1 MGNFVVYILEWTL
14 CLSAFLLLYKMCF
27 SGSTF
32 HRFNRLFLLGSV
44 VVSALLP
51 LIHIT
56 TSEEMEPIAEVC
68 RLNTEEL
75 EQIPVV
81 TTLSAPIVPQSVSV
95 LLQEGQKAETEWEIE
110 TLSTGQTVFMILAL
124 IYLIYIA
131 IQVIGW
137 LRSFTKMMLFL
148 KGKRMRRVGRWIRLV
163 AHEEEYGPFSWMNC
177 IVISNKEQGFAR
189 RASIR
194 HELSHIVL
202 LHYADLVFLLLCTIV
217 NPICWFVMKE
227 IKVVHEYEADDEVI
241 NHYRIQSR
249 DYQRLLIMRT
259 VGAEAYALAC
269 SFNLNIKK
277 RIMMMKKKQSTW
289 WRIMW
294 IAVTI
299 PLVGIAL
306 TAFSKPKEALK
317 EVVDS
322 SASVIYNLPSTIYE
336 SDAAEAEVIQ
346 PQGPTPVE
354 EAEPAEVE
362 DDVKPGDMITGCV
375 TDEKNM
381 PVMMVNIFE
390 KDEYGRI
397 VAHAVS
403 DLNGDFAFKLVNP
416 QHKLSVSCP
425 GFATQTLDI
434 KDKEVN
440 VVLKH
445 NARLIGA
452 TASYRIDSI
461 EANDSHFKDEDLPQ
475 DGTFHVVEQLASF
488 PGGQEKLSLYL
499 VGNMRYPAIAV
510 ENRVEADIIVAFTV
524 GKTGLISSAKVV
536 ECNASSPLVTAEV
549 SKAADEYDPE
559 AFETMKAYYNAIE
572 ALKEEAVHLVRSM
585 PRWEP
590 SRRNGLR
597 FETEMTIPL
606 YYRLVTPSG
615 ALLSPPGD
623 VK

>member
-1 MGNFVVYILEWTL
+1 MGSFVIYILEWAL

-44 VVSALLP
+44 VVAALLP

-75 EQIPVV
+75 
-81 TTLSAPIVPQSVSV
+81 APIS
-95 LLQEGQKAETEWEIE
+95 E
-110 TLSTGQTVFMILAL
+110 TLSPLSFKGRELTSPEIKSSFKEDLEGLPISQKIFLA
-124 IYLIYIA
+124 IAFTYLIYIA
-131 IQVIGW
+131 IQVVGW
-137 LRSFTKMMLFL
+137 MRSFVKMLLFL
-148 KGKRMRRVGRWIRLV
+148 KGKRTRRVGRWIRLV
-163 AHEEEYGPFSWMNC
+163 VHNEEYGPFSWMNYM
-177 IVISNKEQGFAR
+177 VISDKENGFAR
-189 RASIR
+189 RASMR

-202 LHYADLVFLLLCTIV
+202 MHHLDLVFLLLCTLV
-217 NPICWFVMKE
+217 NPVCWFIMKE

-241 NHYRIQSR
+241 NHYHIQSR
-249 DYQRLLIMRT
+249 DYQRLLVLRT
-259 VGAEAYALAC
+259 VGAEAYALAS

-277 RIMMMKKKQSTW
+277 RIIMMKKNQSHW
-289 WRIMW
+289 WRMMW

-322 SASVIYNLPSTIYE
+322 SVTSLSLTLPEREGTIN
-336 SDAAEAEVIQ
+336 EVTE

-354 EAEPAEVE
+354 EAENVTAEVE
-362 DDVKPGDMITGCV
+362 AIDDVKPGEMVTGCV

-381 PVMMVNIFE
+381 PIMMVNIFE
-390 KDEYGRI
+390 KDEFGRI

-403 DLNGDFAFKLVNP
+403 DLNGDFAFKLINP
-416 QHKLSVSCP
+416 QHKLTVSCP

-440 VVLKH
+440 VTLKH
-445 NARLIGA
+445 NAKLDETTVY
-452 TASYRIDSI
+452 TA
-461 EANDSHFKDEDLPQ
+461 ANAIRKEDSHFKDEALPQ
-475 DGTFHVVEQLASF
+475 DGTFQVVEKMAAY
-488 PGGQEKLSLYL
+488 PGGAEALTEYL
-499 VGNMRYPAIAV
+499 RMNLRYPVIAK
-510 ENRVEADIIVAFTV
+510 ENQVEADIIVEFTV
-524 GKTGLISSAKVV
+524 GKTGLVSSAKVV

-559 AFETMKAYYNAIE
+559 AVETMKAYYNGIE

-597 FETEMTIPL
+597 FETEMTIPINFKL
-606 YYRLVTPSG
+606 M
-615 ALLSPPGD
+615 
-623 VK
+623 K

>member
-95 LLQEGQKAETEWEIE
+95 LLQEGQKAESEWEIK
-110 TLSTGQTVFMILAL
+110 TLSTGQKVFMVLAL

-148 KGKRMRRVGRWIRLV
+148 KGKRMRRVGGWIRLV
-163 AHEEEYGPFSWMNC
+163 AHEEEYGPFSWMNY
-177 IVISNKEQGFAR
+177 IVISNKERGFAR
-189 RASIR
+189 RASMR

-289 WRIMW
+289 WRMMW
-294 IAVTI
+294 IAVTL

-322 SASVIYNLPSTIYE
+322 SASTIYHLPFIYDSATAE
-336 SDAAEAEVIQ
+336 SEVIE

-354 EAEPAEVE
+354 EVEPVE
-362 DDVKPGDMITGCV
+362 AIDDVKPGDMISGCV
-375 TDEKNM
+375 TDDKNM
-381 PVMMVNIFE
+381 PLMMVNILE

-452 TASYRIDSI
+452 TATDRIDSI

-499 VGNMRYPAIAV
+499 VGNMRYPAIAE

>member
-1 MGNFVVYILEWTL
+1 MGSFVIYILEWAL

-44 VVSALLP
+44 IVAALLP
-51 LIHIT
+51 MIHIT
-56 TSEEMEPIAEVC
+56 TNEEMEPIAEVC

-75 EQIPVV
+75 APLPVV
-81 TTLSAPIVPQSVSV
+81 ETLQMQV
-95 LLQEGQKAETEWEIE
+95 AETQEQ
-110 TLSTGQTVFMILAL
+110 LSTVNSQLSTSQKVFLA
-124 IYLIYIA
+124 IAITYLIYIA
-131 IQVIGW
+131 IQVVGW
-137 LRSFTKMMLFL
+137 MRSFVKMLLFL
-148 KGKRMRRVGRWIRLV
+148 RGKRTRRVGRWIRLV
-163 AHEEEYGPFSWMNC
+163 VHDEEYGPFSWMNYM
-177 IVISNKEQGFAR
+177 VISNKENGFAR
-189 RASIR
+189 RASMR

-202 LHYADLVFLLLCTIV
+202 MHHLDLVFLLLCTLV
-217 NPICWFVMKE
+217 NPVCWFIMKE

-241 NHYRIQSR
+241 NHYHIQSR
-249 DYQRLLIMRT
+249 DYQRLLVLRT
-259 VGAEAYALAC
+259 VGAEAYALAS

-289 WRIMW
+289 WRMMW
-294 IAVTI
+294 IAVTL

-322 SASVIYNLPSTIYE
+322 SVTSLALTLPEKMTTSPAP
-336 SDAAEAEVIQ
+336 S
-346 PQGPTPVE
+346 QGGELDPLPLGETREGP
-354 EAEPAEVE
+354 EVE
-362 DDVKPGDMITGCV
+362 AIDDVKPGDMITGCV
-375 TDEKNM
+375 TDDKNM

-416 QHKLSVSCP
+416 QHKLTVSCP

-445 NARLIGA
+445 NAKLDGA
-452 TASYRIDSI
+452 IVYTA
-461 EANDSHFKDEDLPQ
+461 ANAIREENSHFKDEALPQ
-475 DGTFHVVEQLASF
+475 DGTFQVVEKMAAY
-488 PGGQEKLSLYL
+488 PGGAEALREYI
-499 VGNMRYPAIAV
+499 NMNLRYPVIAK
-510 ENRVEADIIVAFTV
+510 ENQVEADIIVEFTV
-524 GKTGLISSAKVV
+524 GKTGLVSSARVV
-536 ECNASSPLVTAEV
+536 ECSSSSPLVTAEV

-559 AFETMKAYYNAIE
+559 AVETMKAYYDAVE

-585 PRWEP
+585 SRWEP

-597 FETEMTIPL
+597 FETEMTIPISFKL
-606 YYRLVTPSG
+606 M
-615 ALLSPPGD
+615 
-623 VK
+623 K

>member
-1 MGNFVVYILEWTL
+1 MGSFVIYILEWAL

-44 VVSALLP
+44 VVAALLP

-75 EQIPVV
+75 APLPVV
-81 TTLSAPIVPQSVSV
+81 ETIQIQV
-95 LLQEGQKAETEWEIE
+95 AETQEQ
-110 TLSTGQTVFMILAL
+110 LSTFNSQLSTSQKVFLA
-124 IYLIYIA
+124 IAITYLIYIA
-131 IQVIGW
+131 IQVMGW
-137 LRSFTKMMLFL
+137 MRSFVKMLLFL
-148 KGKRMRRVGRWIRLV
+148 RGKRTRRVGRWIRLV
-163 AHEEEYGPFSWMNC
+163 VHNEEYGPFSWMNYM
-177 IVISNKEQGFAR
+177 VISDKENGFAR
-189 RASIR
+189 RASMR

-202 LHYADLVFLLLCTIV
+202 MHHLDLVFLLLCTLV
-217 NPICWFVMKE
+217 NPVCWFIMKE

-241 NHYRIQSR
+241 NHYHIQSR
-249 DYQRLLIMRT
+249 DYQRLLVLRT
-259 VGAEAYALAC
+259 VGAEAYALAS

-277 RIMMMKKKQSTW
+277 RIIMMKKNQSHW
-289 WRIMW
+289 WRMMW

-322 SASVIYNLPSTIYE
+322 SVKSLSLTLPEREGTASEETLLVQE
-336 SDAAEAEVIQ
+336 SDPLPLGEIRE
-346 PQGPTPVE
+346 GS
-354 EAEPAEVE
+354 E
-362 DDVKPGDMITGCV
+362 DLLDVKPGEMVTGCV
-375 TDEKNM
+375 TDDKNM
-381 PVMMVNIFE
+381 PLMMVNIFE

-416 QHKLSVSCP
+416 QHKLTVSCP

-445 NARLIGA
+445 DAKLDETTVYTAANAIRK
-452 TASYRIDSI
+452 
-461 EANDSHFKDEDLPQ
+461 EDSHFKDEALPQ
-475 DGTFHVVEQLASF
+475 DGTFQVVEKMAAY
-488 PGGQEKLSLYL
+488 PGGAEALTEYL
-499 VGNMRYPAIAV
+499 RMNLRYPVIAK
-510 ENRVEADIIVAFTV
+510 ENQVEADIIVEFTV
-524 GKTGLISSAKVV
+524 GKTGLVSSAKVV

-559 AFETMKAYYNAIE
+559 AVETMKAYYNAIE
-572 ALKEEAVHLVRSM
+572 ALKGEAIHLVRSM

-597 FETEMTIPL
+597 FETEMTIPINFKL
-606 YYRLVTPSG
+606 M
-615 ALLSPPGD
+615 
-623 VK
+623 K

>member
-56 TSEEMEPIAEVC
+56 TSEEIEPIAEVC

-81 TTLSAPIVPQSVSV
+81 TTLSASIDPQSLST
-95 LLQEGQKAETEWEIE
+95 LLQERRKVESNSKWNLE
-110 TLSTGQTVFMILAL
+110 TLSTGQKVFMVLAL
-124 IYLIYIA
+124 IYLIYIT
-131 IQVIGW
+131 IQAIGW

-148 KGKRMRRVGRWIRLV
+148 KGKRMRRVGGWIRLV
-163 AHEEEYGPFSWMNC
+163 AHEEEYGPFSWMNY
-177 IVISNKEQGFAR
+177 IVISNKERGFAR
-189 RASIR
+189 RASMR

-317 EVVDS
+317 KVVDS
-322 SASVIYNLPSTIYE
+322 SVTSLSLTLPSREGTE
-336 SDAAEAEVIQ
+336 SEETLFVQ
-346 PQGPTPVE
+346 ESEPLPLGETREGP
-354 EAEPAEVE
+354 EVE
-362 DDVKPGDMITGCV
+362 AIDDVKPGDMISGCV
-375 TDEKNM
+375 TDDKNM
-381 PVMMVNIFE
+381 PLMMVNIFE
-390 KDEYGRI
+390 KDEFGRI

-416 QHKLSVSCP
+416 KHKLTVSCP
-425 GFATQTLDI
+425 GFATQTLEI

-440 VVLKH
+440 VTLKH
-445 NARLIGA
+445 NAKLDETTVY
-452 TASYRIDSI
+452 TAADAIRK
-461 EANDSHFKDEDLPQ
+461 EDSHFKDEALPQ
-475 DGTFHVVEQLASF
+475 DGTFQVVEKMAAY
-488 PGGQEKLSLYL
+488 PGGAEALTEYL
-499 VGNMRYPAIAV
+499 RMNLRYPVIAK
-510 ENRVEADIIVAFTV
+510 ENQVEADIIVEFTV
-524 GKTGLISSAKVV
+524 GKTGLVSSARVV
-536 ECNASSPLVTAEV
+536 ECNAASSLVTAEV
-549 SKAADEYDPE
+549 RKAADEYDQ
-559 AFETMKAYYNAIE
+559 AAYDTMKAYYDAVE

-597 FETEMTIPL
+597 FETEMTIPVNFKL
-606 YYRLVTPSG
+606 M
-615 ALLSPPGD
+615 
-623 VK
+623 K

>member
-81 TTLSAPIVPQSVSV
+81 TTLSASIDPQSLST
-95 LLQEGQKAETEWEIE
+95 LLQERRKVESNSKCNLE
-110 TLSTGQTVFMILAL
+110 TLSTGQKVFMVLAL

-148 KGKRMRRVGRWIRLV
+148 KGKRMRRVGGWIRLV
-163 AHEEEYGPFSWMNC
+163 AHEEEYGPFSWMNY
-177 IVISNKEQGFAR
+177 IVISNKERGFAR
-189 RASIR
+189 RASMR

-322 SASVIYNLPSTIYE
+322 SASVIYNLPSTIYDSE
-336 SDAAEAEVIQ
+336 AAEAEVIE

-354 EAEPAEVE
+354 EESDKVE
-362 DDVKPGDMITGCV
+362 DDVKPGDMISGCV
-375 TDEKNM
+375 TDDKNM
-381 PVMMVNIFE
+381 PLMMVNIFE
-390 KDEYGRI
+390 KDEFGRI

-403 DLNGDFAFKLVNP
+403 DLNGDFTFKLVNP
-416 QHKLSVSCP
+416 QHKLTISCP

-440 VVLKH
+440 VTLKH
-445 NARLIGA
+445 NAKLDETTVY
-452 TASYRIDSI
+452 TAADAIRK
-461 EANDSHFKDEDLPQ
+461 EDSHFKDEALPQ
-475 DGTFHVVEQLASF
+475 DGTFQVVEKMAAY
-488 PGGQEKLSLYL
+488 PGGAEALTEYL
-499 VGNMRYPAIAV
+499 RMNLRYPVIAK
-510 ENRVEADIIVAFTV
+510 ENQVEADVIVEFTV
-524 GKTGLISSAKVV
+524 GKTGLVSSARVV
-536 ECNASSPLVTAEV
+536 ECSSSSSLVTAEV
-549 SKAADEYDPE
+549 RKAADEYDPD
-559 AFETMKAYYNAIE
+559 AYETMKAYYDAVE

-597 FETEMTIPL
+597 FETEMTIPVSFKL
-606 YYRLVTPSG
+606 M
-615 ALLSPPGD
+615 
-623 VK
+623 K

>member
-81 TTLSAPIVPQSVSV
+81 TTLSASIDPQSLST
-95 LLQEGQKAETEWEIE
+95 LLQERRKVESNSKWNLE
-110 TLSTGQTVFMILAL
+110 TLSTGQKVFMVLAL

-148 KGKRMRRVGRWIRLV
+148 KGKRMRRVGGWIRLV
-163 AHEEEYGPFSWMNC
+163 AHEEEYGPFSWMNY
-177 IVISNKEQGFAR
+177 IVISNKERGFAR
-189 RASIR
+189 RASMR

-322 SASVIYNLPSTIYE
+322 SASVIYNLPSTIYDSE
-336 SDAAEAEVIQ
+336 AAEAEVIE

-354 EAEPAEVE
+354 EESDKVE
-362 DDVKPGDMITGCV
+362 DDVKPGDMISGCV
-375 TDEKNM
+375 TDDKNM
-381 PVMMVNIFE
+381 PLMMVNIFE
-390 KDEYGRI
+390 KDEFGRI

-403 DLNGDFAFKLVNP
+403 DLNGDFTFKLVNP
-416 QHKLSVSCP
+416 QHKLTISCP

-440 VVLKH
+440 VTLKH
-445 NARLIGA
+445 NAKLDETTVY
-452 TASYRIDSI
+452 TAADAIRK
-461 EANDSHFKDEDLPQ
+461 EDSHFKDEALPQ
-475 DGTFHVVEQLASF
+475 DGTFQVVEKMAAY
-488 PGGQEKLSLYL
+488 PGG
-499 VGNMRYPAIAV
+499 A
-510 ENRVEADIIVAFTV
+510 
-524 GKTGLISSAKVV
+524 
-536 ECNASSPLVTAEV
+536 
-549 SKAADEYDPE
+549 
-559 AFETMKAYYNAIE
+559 E
-572 ALKEEAVHLVRSM
+572 ALTEY
-585 PRWEP
+585 
-590 SRRNGLR
+590 LR
-597 FETEMTIPL
+597 MNL
-606 YYRLVTPSG
+606 M
-615 ALLSPPGD
+615 
-623 VK
+623 

>member
-1 MGNFVVYILEWTL
+1 MGSFVIYILEWAL

-44 VVSALLP
+44 VVAAMLP
-51 LIHIT
+51 MIHIT

-75 EQIPVV
+75 EPLPVV
-81 TTLSAPIVPQSVSV
+81 ETIQMQV
-95 LLQEGQKAETEWEIE
+95 AETQEQ
-110 TLSTGQTVFMILAL
+110 LSTFNSQLSTSQKVFLA
-124 IYLIYIA
+124 IAITYLIYIA
-131 IQVIGW
+131 IQVMGW
-137 LRSFTKMMLFL
+137 MRSFMKMLLFL
-148 KGKRMRRVGRWIRLV
+148 RGKRTRRVGRWIRLV
-163 AHEEEYGPFSWMNC
+163 VHDEEYGPFSWMNYM
-177 IVISNKEQGFAR
+177 VISDKENGFAR
-189 RASIR
+189 RASMR

-202 LHYADLVFLLLCTIV
+202 MHHLDLVFLLLCTLV
-217 NPICWFVMKE
+217 NPVCWFIMKE

-241 NHYRIQSR
+241 NHYHIQSR
-249 DYQRLLIMRT
+249 DYQRLLVLRT
-259 VGAEAYALAC
+259 VGAEAYALAS

-277 RIMMMKKKQSTW
+277 RIIMMKKNQSHW
-289 WRIMW
+289 WRMMW

-322 SASVIYNLPSTIYE
+322 SVKIIERPIVEALT
-336 SDAAEAEVIQ
+336 AEADESELTE

-354 EAEPAEVE
+354 EVEPIEAI
-362 DDVKPGDMITGCV
+362 DDVKPGEMVTGCV
-375 TDEKNM
+375 TDDKNM
-381 PVMMVNIFE
+381 PLMMVNIFE

-416 QHKLSVSCP
+416 NHKLTVSCP
-425 GFATQTLDI
+425 GFATQTVDI

-445 NARLIGA
+445 DAKLDETTVYTAANAIRK
-452 TASYRIDSI
+452 
-461 EANDSHFKDEDLPQ
+461 EDSHFKDEALPQ
-475 DGTFHVVEQLASF
+475 DGTFQVVEKMAAY
-488 PGGQEKLSLYL
+488 PGGAEALTEYL
-499 VGNMRYPAIAV
+499 RMNLRYPVIAK
-510 ENRVEADIIVAFTV
+510 ENQVEADIIVEFTV
-524 GKTGLISSAKVV
+524 GKTGLVSSAKVV

-559 AFETMKAYYNAIE
+559 AVETMKAYYNAIE
-572 ALKEEAVHLVRSM
+572 ALKGEAVHLVRSM

-597 FETEMTIPL
+597 FETELTIPINFKL
-606 YYRLVTPSG
+606 M
-615 ALLSPPGD
+615 
-623 VK
+623 K